1 MDTSIKETSKK
12 ELIASLLINM
22 PKIDS
27 TEVVQMEK
35 SLITIKWCCAT
46 LQMHFEMHWAF
57 SISLL
62 LNSMKV
68 YVIWYNWDIVYKKI
82 KMATAFHN
90 FKLGS
95 MWIWLQRDKVF
106 YTSKSNWYFSMIVDK
121 IRPGSRGR
129 RVKKGI
135 FCCLVSTQHPF
146 QVYWCS
152 YLRGKLNF
160 ALGSDLLLSPTK

>member
-1 MDTSIKETSKK
+1 MLCHTSNALWNALSIFNFTFTEFNESWYDLIQLKYCFKK
-12 ELIASLLINM
+12 F
-22 PKIDS
+22 K
-27 TEVVQMEK
+27 T
-35 SLITIKWCCAT
+35 
-46 LQMHFEMHWAF
+46 
-57 SISLL
+57 
-62 LNSMKV
+62 
-68 YVIWYNWDIVYKKI
+68 
-82 KMATAFHN
+82 ATAFHK
-90 FKLGS
+90 FKPGS

-160 ALGSDLLLSPTK
+160 ALGSDLLLSPAK

>member
-12 ELIASLLINM
+12 ELIASLFINM

-35 SLITIKWCCAT
+35 SLITIKWYFAT

-68 YVIWYNWDIVYKKI
+68 DMIWYNWDIVYKKF
-82 KMATAFHN
+82 KMATAFHK

-95 MWIWLQRDKVF
+95 MWIWQSRDKVF
-106 YTSKSNWYFSMIVDK
+106 YTSKSNWYFSMIDK
-121 IRPGSRGR
+121 IRPGTWEQG
-129 RVKKGI
+129 KKSEKGD
-135 FCCLVSTQHPF
+135 F
-146 QVYWCS
+146 
-152 YLRGKLNF
+152 
-160 ALGSDLLLSPTK
+160 LLLSQHSASISSILMLILTGKT